1 MIINQNRE
9 KYLKMKFTKH
19 QKEIIRKIASGEI
32 TDIPSY
38 IKVFNLSTFYKL
50 NKNDIE
56 DRMKKTE
63 NGKTYKKL
71 RDGVKTVYTTTST
84 NNALGLPMPQMHPIV
99 PKEEDFEYVPAVI
112 SYQGSVKTIK
122 IDESTQFEYDYFEG
136 ITITNSFNDIK
147 DFLTIWQFLKSEGLI
162 LEVSKKISKADYE
175 PYFEYKL
182 ISETKFGKAKAEKK
196 LTVGAQNLE
205 QTKYTKLDSPI
216 FLPYADPDRIK
227 DYRNYIDYYFEYNKA
242 NELIC
247 SQFIDKQIY
256 GNSELDTFIKKGFR
270 TLEQRSLFMS
280 LLPAYLALVVAIV
293 IPVFQQMFTDNSDL
307 ITIQNQLTQIQQTLA
322 DNPSPNITEI
332 ENLLQEILET
342 SNTDSIDAQ
351 LEDILQEIK
360 NMQQNQ

>member
-1 MIINQNRE
+1 
-9 KYLKMKFTKH
+9 MKFTKH

-50 NKNDIE
+50 SKNDIE

-63 NGKTYKKL
+63 NGKTYRKLKK
-71 RDGVKTVYTTTST
+71 DVKTVYTTTST
-84 NNALGLPMPQMHPIV
+84 NNALGIPMPQIQSAV
-99 PKEEDFEYVPAVI
+99 PKEEDFEYVSAVI
-112 SYQGSVKTIK
+112 SYKNSVKTIK
-122 IDESTQFEYDYFEG
+122 IDESTKFEYNYFEG

-147 DFLTIWQFLKSEGLI
+147 NFLTIWQFLKSEGLI

-182 ISETKFGKAKAEKK
+182 ISETKYGKEKAENE
-196 LTVGAQNLE
+196 LTVDAPNLE
-205 QTKYTKLDSPI
+205 QGKYTKPDSPI
-216 FLPYADPDRIK
+216 FLSHVDPDRIK

-256 GNSELDTFIKKGFR
+256 GNSELNAFIKKGYR

-280 LLPAYLALVVAIV
+280 LLPAYLALVIAII
-293 IPVFQQMFTDNSDL
+293 IPVFQQKFADNSDL
-307 ITIQNQLTQIQQTLA
+307 ITIQNQLTEIQQTLT
-322 DNPSPNITEI
+322 DNPSPNLTEM
-332 ENLLQEILET
+332 ENLLQEILEET

-351 LEDILQEIK
+351 LKDILQEIK
-360 NMQQNQ
+360 NIQKDQQYP